1 MLGAKAGAVWEPPLC
16 PWLGLPHAPF
26 HLPQKLG
33 HRSALRQAVLSQET
47 QTLGVVGWFIGTKS
61 CNCFCRLASGQ
72 SQGFGQCV
80 LSSSRQHG
88 IYGAPTVCQAL
99 RRAPHRSPASPN
111 PQAERAAADYRG
123 LHVTVR
129 TRGHRRARCPAQ
141 RHAAGKPR
149 TQF

>member
-1 MLGAKAGAVWEPPLC
+1 MLGAKAGAVCEPPLC

-33 HRSALRQAVLSQET
+33 RRSALTQAVLSQET

-80 LSSSRQHG
+80 LRSSRQCG
-88 IYGAPTVCQAL
+88 IYWAPTVCQAFS
-99 RRAPHRSPASPN
+99 RSWGYFSEQNKPRRSP
-111 PQAERAAADYRG
+111 EGVYILMMG
-123 LHVTVR
+123 
-129 TRGHRRARCPAQ
+129 
-141 RHAAGKPR
+141 
-149 TQF
+149 